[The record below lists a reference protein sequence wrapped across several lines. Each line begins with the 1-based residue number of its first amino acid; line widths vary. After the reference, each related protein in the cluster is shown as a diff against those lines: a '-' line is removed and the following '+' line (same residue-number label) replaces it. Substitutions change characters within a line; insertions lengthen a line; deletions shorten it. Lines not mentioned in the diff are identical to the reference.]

1 MKVTNNLNLPQE
13 FVKAVNVNRHN
24 KAGTYSAT
32 TLNKGVREI
41 ILTERHFDDIE
52 IDVSENVWALFG
64 TAVHSILENQD
75 GSNFKEEYFEFDVS
89 NSKVTGRVD
98 SYDLENACVY
108 DWKTA
113 STWKVIYKD
122 FSDWDNQA
130 AVYAWLLRKNN
141 LPCNKVTFVAF
152 LKDHSK
158 TKAKTDASYPQSPV
172 FIHEVKITDTLLSET
187 EKRITDKVKSLEA
200 LADCKDEELPICTE
214 EERWATATTW
224 ASMKTGRKTAIKVCD
239 SKEEAESL
247 MTVKGGDHIEER
259 PGENKK
265 CADYCPCREFCSFWK
280 NQK

>member
-1 MKVTNNLNLPQE
+1 MKISNTMGLPEALVQ
-13 FVKAVNVNRHN
+13 AVNIYRHN
-24 KAGTYSAT
+24 KDGEYSAT
-32 TLNKGVREI
+32 TLLKGACET
-41 ILTERHFDDIE
+41 ILQKRHFDEIE
-52 IDVSENVWALFG
+52 VDASEQIWAVFG
-64 TAVHSILENQD
+64 SAVHSIFEKQND
-75 GSNFKEEYFEFDVS
+75 NTFKEESFSVPVS

-113 STWKVIYKD
+113 SAWKVIYKD

-141 LPCNKVTFVAF
+141 LPCSKVVFVAF

-172 FIHEVKITDTLLSET
+172 FIHEVKITDALLIET
-187 EKRITDKVKSLEA
+187 EKRITDKVEALEA
-200 LADCKDEELPICTE
+200 LAEVKDEELPICTE

-224 ASMKTGRKTAIKVCD
+224 AIMKTGRKTAIKVCD
-239 SKEEAESL
+239 SKEEAETL
-247 MTVKGGDHIEER
+247 MTVRGGDHIEER

-265 CADYCPCREFCSFWK
+265 CADYCPCREF
-280 NQK
+280 